1 MTLPAAGSAGVAR
14 YRIEHITGFGYSS
27 PVRRCAMSLCLRP
40 LDGTRQRVLGF
51 GINTSPPGRLTT
63 EIDPFGNTRHVLT
76 VNETH
81 DTLEVVSV
89 STVEVFPSPP
99 LPQRLGPDAWEVVR
113 SWTTDLAYWQF
124 THPSPGARPTPA
136 LTGFVSELGIEPGSD
151 PLADLVDLAS
161 TLNDAFDYVAG
172 STSVDSPIDEIL
184 ATRRGVCQ
192 DYAHVMIAIAR
203 SWGVPTRYVSGYLHV
218 EDAAGGVNG
227 PPGAATHAWVECR
240 IPQLGWV
247 EFDPTNRTLADHR
260 YVRTAVGRDYR
271 DVPPTRGVVEG
282 GANSRLDVDVRVT
295 RLADAQPPGTTP
307 NPERTARS
315 R

>member
-1 MTLPAAGSAGVAR
+1 VSIPDADAAPAAR
-14 YRIEHITGFGYSS
+14 YRIEHLTRFGYNS
-27 PVRRCAMSLCLRP
+27 PVRRCTMSLCLRP
-40 LDGTRQRVLGF
+40 LDGNRQQVLEF
-51 GINTSPPGRLTT
+51 GITTSPPGRLTT

-89 STVEVFPSPP
+89 STVDVFPSPSLAHP
-99 LPQRLGPDAWEVVR
+99 IGPDAWEVAR
-113 SWTTDLAYWQF
+113 SRTTDPDCWQF
-124 THPSPGARPTPA
+124 THPSPGAGLTPA
-136 LTGFVSELGIEPGSD
+136 LTGFVAEMGIEPGSD
-151 PLADLVDLAS
+151 PLTDLVELSS
-161 TLNDAFDYVAG
+161 TLNDTFDYAAG

-218 EDAAGGVNG
+218 EGASAGVDG
-227 PPGAATHAWVECR
+227 PAGIATHAWVECR
-240 IPQLGWV
+240 LPQLGWV
-247 EFDPTNRTLADHR
+247 EFDPTNRTLVDHR

-282 GANSRLDVDVRVT
+282 GANSGLEVDVRVT
-295 RLADAQPPGTTP
+295 RLDDPAPP
-307 NPERTARS
+307 
-315 R
+315 